1 MFQTQLI
8 AHRGASAYAP
18 ENTIAAFEKARVLGC
33 HFVEFDVMLSA
44 DGEAFVIHDDALRRT
59 TNGQGQVSL
68 VSADYLK
75 TLDAGL
81 WFSKRFRQEQIPT
94 LKTVLE
100 WLIAS
105 GVQANIELKPS
116 SGKIEET
123 VTAVLTQINRI
134 WPHDQ
139 EMPLLSSFEPEAL
152 SLCRNI
158 SPEIPI
164 GLLMDQWQDN
174 WLQRAKELMC
184 YSIHVNQ
191 RSLTKARVAQIKN
204 QGYQLFVYTVNR
216 KRQALQLLGWGVDA
230 IFSDYPDLLF

>member
-18 ENTIAAFEKARVLGC
+18 ENTMSAFEKARALGC
-33 HFVEFDVMLSA
+33 RFVEFDVRLSA
-44 DGEAFVIHDDALRRT
+44 DGEAFVIHDDVLRRT

-68 VSADYLK
+68 VSADELK

-81 WFSKRFRQEQIPT
+81 WFSKRFSQEPIPT
-94 LKTVLE
+94 LTIVLE

-116 SGKIEET
+116 PGKTEET
-123 VTAVLTQINRI
+123 VTAVLTQLNRI

-139 EMPLLSSFEPEAL
+139 ALPLLSSFDPKAL
-152 SLCRNI
+152 SLCRTI

-174 WLQRAKELMC
+174 WLQRAKNLMC
-184 YSIHVNQ
+184 YSVHVNQ
-191 RSLTKARVAQIKN
+191 RNLTKARVAQIKN

-216 KRQALQLLGWGVDA
+216 KRQAVQLLGWGVDA